1 MKLIGSRV
9 ENEFRAELEESKRSL
24 LSESKLSL
32 ALKSK
37 GHSIDNAYVLNW
49 IPEQYE
55 DIYLVIIDGSY
66 LVKVELDRQDSNVTP
81 VFDEIDLS
89 EYKHELSRIKQVQLM
104 VALDLA
110 KKT

>member
-9 ENEFRAELEESKRSL
+9 ENEFRAELEESNRSL

-32 ALKSK
+32 VLMSKSY
-37 GHSIDNAYVLNW
+37 SVENAYVLNW

-66 LVKVELDRQDSNVTP
+66 LISVELDRQDSTTAP
-81 VFDEIDLS
+81 IIEKRELAD
-89 EYKHELSRIKQVQLM
+89 YRRGLSRMKQIQLM